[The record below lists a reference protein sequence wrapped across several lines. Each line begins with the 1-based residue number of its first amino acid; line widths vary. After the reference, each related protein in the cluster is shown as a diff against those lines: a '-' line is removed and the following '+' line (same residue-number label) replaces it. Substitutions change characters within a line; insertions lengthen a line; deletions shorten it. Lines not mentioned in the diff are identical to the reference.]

1 MGVNYEKNFLIIFK
15 LLIPTNVFATSGR
28 LRQDSIISCNNQTYG
43 QHGNDNHWHLAESHG
58 EYWYPVGK
66 ELAKNPCEG
75 YFNQENNSTDNNNY
89 YTETKIISKSSD
101 TSLKSVKINNESIVI
116 SEKMKYSIDTDNIDI
131 KVETTDTKS
140 NINIS
145 DNYKNLDIGNNKII
159 ITITAEDY
167 TQKEYILDVYRK
179 SNNTN
184 INLRYN
190 NEIIKFNDFVS
201 KTIYTDEEN
210 IKFDIITEDNKTTTN
225 TKNSYKLKKG
235 DNEIKI
241 KVTAENND
249 SKVYRIKVHRY
260 TVLENIIF
268 TVIVF
273 FYLLAFFVIAVIAIR
288 LKQKEK
294 NKLKKCNFCNN
305 IIKKDDIFC
314 PYCGNKIH

>member
-1 MGVNYEKNFLIIFK
+1 MKKILLIIFI
-15 LLIPTNVFATSGR
+15 LLIPINVFATSGR

-43 QHGNDNHWHLAESHG
+43 QHGNDNHWHIAESHG

-75 YFNQENNSTDNNNY
+75 YFNQENNSTNNNNNY
-89 YTETKIISKSSD
+89 YVETKIISKSSD
-101 TSLKSVKINNESIVI
+101 TSLKSIKINNESIVI
-116 SEKMKYSIDTDNIDI
+116 SEKMEYSTDTDNIDI
-131 KVETTDTKS
+131 KVQTTDPKS

-167 TQKEYILDVYRK
+167 TQKEYVLDVYRK

-184 INLRYN
+184 INLKYN
-190 NEIIKFNDFVS
+190 NEIITFNDFVS
-201 KTIYTDEEN
+201 KTIYTDKEN
-210 IKFDIITEDNKTTTN
+210 IKFDITTEDNKTTTN
-225 TKNSYKLKKG
+225 AKNSYKLKKG

-249 SKVYRIKVHRY
+249 SKIYKIKVHRY
-260 TVLENIIF
+260 TLLENIIY
-268 TVIVF
+268 TVITSF
-273 FYLLAFFVIAVIAIR
+273 CLFSFLIIAVIIIL
-288 LKQKEK
+288 LKRKDK
-294 NKLKKCNFCNN
+294 AKLKKCNYCNN

-314 PYCGNKIH
+314 PYCGNKIHK

>member
-1 MGVNYEKNFLIIFK
+1 MKKILLIIFI
-15 LLIPTNVFATSGR
+15 LLIPINVFATSGR

-43 QHGNDNHWHLAESHG
+43 QHGNDNHWHIAESHG

-75 YFNQENNSTDNNNY
+75 YFNQENNSTNNNNNY
-89 YTETKIISKSSD
+89 YVETKIISKSSD
-101 TSLKSVKINNESIVI
+101 TSLKSIKINNESIVI
-116 SEKMKYSIDTDNIDI
+116 SEKMEYSTDTDNIDI
-131 KVETTDTKS
+131 KVQTTDPKS

-167 TQKEYILDVYRK
+167 TQKEYVLDVYRK

-184 INLRYN
+184 INLKYN
-190 NEIIKFNDFVS
+190 NEIITFNDFVS
-201 KTIYTDEEN
+201 KTIYTDKEN
-210 IKFDIITEDNKTTTN
+210 IKFDITTEDNKTTTN
-225 TKNSYKLKKG
+225 AKNSYKLKKG

-249 SKVYRIKVHRY
+249 SKIYKIKVHRY
-260 TVLENIIF
+260 TLLENIIY
-268 TVIVF
+268 TVITF
-273 FYLLAFFVIAVIAIR
+273 FCLFSFLIIAVIIIL
-288 LKQKEK
+288 LKRKDK
-294 NKLKKCNFCNN
+294 AKLKKCNYCNN

-314 PYCGNKIH
+314 PYCGNKIHK